1 MQHLLFYL
9 KQKDKEFKITKK
21 MLVQRTLTNPIKAT
35 GVGLHSGR
43 QIKLNLFPADEDTGI
58 IFRRI
63 DLDPQVEIKAIV
75 NNVGA
80 TTLATTLVQGDTQ
93 IATIEHLM
101 SAFAGL
107 GIDNVIV
114 EVDDMEVPI
123 MDGSASP
130 FVFLIQSAG
139 IKQQTKPKKF
149 IKIKE
154 EIKVE
159 TPDGAYAKLAPYNGF
174 KVTYA
179 LVYDDEKQKKYNST
193 STVDFNSTTFLKEIS
208 RARTFGFIS
217 DIDYMK
223 KNKLALGGSEKN
235 AVVIGEDEILNEEG
249 LRSSQELVKHKIL
262 DVIGDLYLLQYNI
275 VAEFEGFKS
284 GHSLNNLLLNR
295 LLELPDAWEV
305 ISSDGDAPE
314 IRYIEPIIDPSS
326 G

>member
-1 MQHLLFYL
+1 
-9 KQKDKEFKITKK
+9 
-21 MLVQRTLTNPIKAT
+21 MLVQRTLTNPISAT

-63 DLDPQVEIKAIV
+63 DLNPQVEIKAIV
-75 NNVGA
+75 DNVGA
-80 TTLATTLVQGDTQ
+80 TTLATTLVEGETQ

-139 IKQQTKPKKF
+139 IKQQSKPKKF

-208 RARTFGFIS
+208 RARTYGFVS

-223 KNKLALGGSEKN
+223 KNNLALGGSEKN
-235 AVVIGEDEILNEEG
+235 AVVIGEDEILNDEG
-249 LRSSQELVKHKIL
+249 LRSSEELVKHKIL

-275 VAEFEGFKS
+275 VAEFEGYKS

>member
-1 MQHLLFYL
+1 
-9 KQKDKEFKITKK
+9 

-63 DLDPQVEIKAIV
+63 DLNPQVEIKAIV

-208 RARTFGFIS
+208 RARTFGFMS

-235 AVVIGEDEILNEEG
+235 AVVIGEDEILNEDG

-275 VAEFEGFKS
+275 VAEFEGYKS

>member
-1 MQHLLFYL
+1 
-9 KQKDKEFKITKK
+9 
-21 MLVQRTLTNPIKAT
+21 MLVQRTLTNPIQAT

-43 QIKLNLFPADEDTGI
+43 QIKLNLFPAEEDTGI

-208 RARTFGFIS
+208 RARTFGFMS

-235 AVVIGEDEILNEEG
+235 AVVIGEDEILNEDG

-275 VAEFEGFKS
+275 VAEFEGYKS

>member
-1 MQHLLFYL
+1 
-9 KQKDKEFKITKK
+9 
-21 MLVQRTLTNPIKAT
+21 MLVQRTLTNPISAT

-63 DLDPQVEIKAIV
+63 DLNPQVEIKAIV
-75 NNVGA
+75 DNVGA
-80 TTLATTLVQGDTQ
+80 TTLATTLVEGETQ

-208 RARTFGFIS
+208 RARTYGFVS

-223 KNKLALGGSEKN
+223 KNNLALGGSEKN
-235 AVVIGEDEILNEEG
+235 AVVIGEDQILNDEG
-249 LRSSQELVKHKIL
+249 LRSSEELVKHKIL

-275 VAEFEGFKS
+275 VAEFEGYKS

-295 LLELPDAWEV
+295 LLELPNAWEV

>member
-1 MQHLLFYL
+1 
-9 KQKDKEFKITKK
+9 

-35 GVGLHSGR
+35 GVVLHSGR
-43 QIKLNLFPADEDTGI
+43 QIKLNLFPAEEDTGI

-208 RARTFGFIS
+208 RARTFGFMS

-235 AVVIGEDEILNEEG
+235 AVVIGEDEILNEDG

-275 VAEFEGFKS
+275 VAEFEGYKS

-314 IRYIEPIIDPSS
+314 ILSLIHI
-326 G
+326 

>member
-1 MQHLLFYL
+1 
-9 KQKDKEFKITKK
+9 
-21 MLVQRTLTNPIKAT
+21 MLVQRTLTNPISAT

-63 DLDPQVEIKAIV
+63 DLNPQVEIKAIV
-75 NNVGA
+75 DNVGA
-80 TTLATTLVQGDTQ
+80 TTLATTLVEGETQ

-139 IKQQTKPKKF
+139 IKQQSKPKKF

-208 RARTFGFIS
+208 RARTYGFVS

-223 KNKLALGGSEKN
+223 KNNLALGGSEKN

-249 LRSSQELVKHKIL
+249 LRSSEELVKHKIL

-275 VAEFEGFKS
+275 VAEFEGYKS

>member
-1 MQHLLFYL
+1 
-9 KQKDKEFKITKK
+9 

-208 RARTFGFIS
+208 RARTFGFMS

-235 AVVIGEDEILNEEG
+235 AVVIGEDEILNEDG

-275 VAEFEGFKS
+275 VAEFEGYKS

>member
-1 MQHLLFYL
+1 
-9 KQKDKEFKITKK
+9 
-21 MLVQRTLTNPIKAT
+21 MLVQRTLTNPISAT

-63 DLDPQVEIKAIV
+63 DLNPQVEIKAIV
-75 NNVGA
+75 DNVGA
-80 TTLATTLVQGDTQ
+80 TTLATTLVEGETQ

-159 TPDGAYAKLAPYNGF
+159 TADGAYAKLAPYNGF

-208 RARTFGFIS
+208 RARTYGFVS

-235 AVVIGEDEILNEEG
+235 AVVIGEEEILNEEG
-249 LRSSQELVKHKIL
+249 LRSSEELVKHKIL

-275 VAEFEGFKS
+275 VAEFEGYKS

>member
-1 MQHLLFYL
+1 
-9 KQKDKEFKITKK
+9 
-21 MLVQRTLTNPIKAT
+21 MLVQRTLTYPISAT

-63 DLDPQVEIKAIV
+63 DLNPQVEIKAIV
-75 NNVGA
+75 DNVGA
-80 TTLATTLVQGDTQ
+80 TTLATTLVEGETQ

-159 TPDGAYAKLAPYNGF
+159 TADGAYAKLAPYNGF

-208 RARTFGFIS
+208 RARTYGFVS

-235 AVVIGEDEILNEEG
+235 AVVIGEEEILNEEG
-249 LRSSQELVKHKIL
+249 LRSSEELVKHKIL

-275 VAEFEGFKS
+275 VAEFEGYKS

>member
-1 MQHLLFYL
+1 
-9 KQKDKEFKITKK
+9 
-21 MLVQRTLTNPIKAT
+21 MLVQRTLTNPISAT

-63 DLDPQVEIKAIV
+63 DLNPQVEIKAIV
-75 NNVGA
+75 DNVGA
-80 TTLATTLVQGDTQ
+80 TTLATTLVEGETQ

-174 KVTYA
+174 KVTYS

-208 RARTFGFIS
+208 RARTYGFVS

-249 LRSSQELVKHKIL
+249 LRSSEELVKHKIL

-275 VAEFEGFKS
+275 VAEFEGYKS

>member
-1 MQHLLFYL
+1 
-9 KQKDKEFKITKK
+9 

-43 QIKLNLFPADEDTGI
+43 QIKLNLFPAEEDTGI

-208 RARTFGFIS
+208 RARTFGFMS

-235 AVVIGEDEILNEEG
+235 AVVIGEDEILNEDG

-275 VAEFEGFKS
+275 VAEFEGYKS

-295 LLELPDAWEV
+295 LLELPDALEV

>member
-1 MQHLLFYL
+1 
-9 KQKDKEFKITKK
+9 
-21 MLVQRTLTNPIKAT
+21 MLVQRTLTNSINAV

-43 QIKLNLFPADEDTGI
+43 RISIKLLPAEEDTGI
-58 IFRRI
+58 IFRRV
-63 DLDPQVEIKAIV
+63 DLSPPVEIKAIV

-80 TTLATTLVQGDTQ
+80 TTLATTLMEGEVE
-93 IATIEHLM
+93 ISTIEHML

-107 GIDNVIV
+107 GIDNAII
-114 EVDDMEVPI
+114 EIDDVEVPI
-123 MDGSASP
+123 MDGSSSS

-139 IKQQTKPKKF
+139 IKEQTKPKKF
-149 IKIKE
+149 IKIKK

-159 TPDGAYAKLAPYNGF
+159 ADDGAYAKLAPYNGF
-174 KVTYA
+174 KVTYS
-179 LVYDDEKQKKYNST
+179 LVYDDDKQKKYNST

-208 RARTFGFIS
+208 RARTYGFIS

-235 AVVIGEDEILNEEG
+235 AVVIGEDKILNEEG
-249 LRSSQELVKHKIL
+249 LRSSEELVKHKIL

-275 VAEFEGFKS
+275 VAEFEGYKS
-284 GHSLNNLLLNR
+284 GHSLNNMLLNR

>member
-1 MQHLLFYL
+1 
-9 KQKDKEFKITKK
+9 
-21 MLVQRTLTNPIKAT
+21 MLVQRTLTNPISAT

-63 DLDPQVEIKAIV
+63 DLNPQVEIKAIV
-75 NNVGA
+75 DNVGA
-80 TTLATTLVQGDTQ
+80 TTLATTLVEGETQ

-139 IKQQTKPKKF
+139 IKQQSKPKKF

-174 KVTYA
+174 KVTYS

-208 RARTFGFIS
+208 RARTYGFVS

-249 LRSSQELVKHKIL
+249 LRSSEELVKHKIL

-275 VAEFEGFKS
+275 VAEFEGYKS

>member
-1 MQHLLFYL
+1 
-9 KQKDKEFKITKK
+9 
-21 MLVQRTLTNPIKAT
+21 MLVQRTLTNPISAT

-63 DLDPQVEIKAIV
+63 DLNPQVEIKAIV
-75 NNVGA
+75 DNVGA
-80 TTLATTLVQGDTQ
+80 TTLATTLVEGETQ

-139 IKQQTKPKKF
+139 IKQQSKPKKF

-208 RARTFGFIS
+208 RARTYGFVS

-223 KNKLALGGSEKN
+223 KNNLALGGSEKN
-235 AVVIGEDEILNEEG
+235 AVVIGEDEILNDDG
-249 LRSSQELVKHKIL
+249 LRSSAELVKHKIL

-275 VAEFEGFKS
+275 MAEFEGYKS

>member
-1 MQHLLFYL
+1 
-9 KQKDKEFKITKK
+9 
-21 MLVQRTLTNPIKAT
+21 MLVQRTLTTPIKET
-35 GVGLHSGR
+35 GTGLHSGS
-43 QIKLNLFPADEDTGI
+43 QTKLNLFTTEEDTVI

-208 RARTFGFIS
+208 RARTFGFMS

-235 AVVIGEDEILNEEG
+235 AVVIGEDEILNEDG

-275 VAEFEGFKS
+275 VAEFEGYKS

>member
-1 MQHLLFYL
+1 
-9 KQKDKEFKITKK
+9 
-21 MLVQRTLTNPIKAT
+21 MLVQRTLTNPISAT

-63 DLDPQVEIKAIV
+63 DLNPQVEIKAIV
-75 NNVGA
+75 DNVGA
-80 TTLATTLVQGDTQ
+80 TTLATTLVEGETQ

-139 IKQQTKPKKF
+139 IKQQSKPKKF

-179 LVYDDEKQKKYNST
+179 LVYDNEKQKKYNST

-208 RARTFGFIS
+208 RARTYGFVT

-223 KNKLALGGSEKN
+223 KNNLALGGSEKN
-235 AVVIGEDEILNEEG
+235 AVVIGEDEILNDEG
-249 LRSSQELVKHKIL
+249 LRSSEELVKHKIL

-275 VAEFEGFKS
+275 VAEFEGYKS

>member
-1 MQHLLFYL
+1 
-9 KQKDKEFKITKK
+9 
-21 MLVQRTLTNPIKAT
+21 MLVQRTLTNPISAT

-63 DLDPQVEIKAIV
+63 DLNPQVEIKAIV
-75 NNVGA
+75 DNVGA
-80 TTLATTLVQGDTQ
+80 TTLATTLVEGETQ

-174 KVTYA
+174 KVTYS

-208 RARTFGFIS
+208 RARTYGFVS

-223 KNKLALGGSEKN
+223 KNNLALGGSEKN
-235 AVVIGEDEILNEEG
+235 AVVIGEDEILNDEG
-249 LRSSQELVKHKIL
+249 LRSSEELVKHKIL

-275 VAEFEGFKS
+275 VAEFEGYKS

>member
-1 MQHLLFYL
+1 
-9 KQKDKEFKITKK
+9 
-21 MLVQRTLTNPIKAT
+21 MLVQRTLTNPISAT

-63 DLDPQVEIKAIV
+63 DLNPQVEIKAIV
-75 NNVGA
+75 DNVGA
-80 TTLATTLVQGDTQ
+80 TTLATTLVEGETQ

-179 LVYDDEKQKKYNST
+179 LVFDNEKQKKYNST

-208 RARTFGFIS
+208 RARTYGFVS

-223 KNKLALGGSEKN
+223 KNNLALGGSEKN
-235 AVVIGEDEILNEEG
+235 AVVIGEDEILNDEG
-249 LRSSQELVKHKIL
+249 LRSSEELVKHKIL

-275 VAEFEGFKS
+275 VAEFEGYKS

-295 LLELPDAWEV
+295 LLELPNAWEV

>member
-1 MQHLLFYL
+1 
-9 KQKDKEFKITKK
+9 
-21 MLVQRTLTNPIKAT
+21 MLVQRTLTNPISAT

-43 QIKLNLFPADEDTGI
+43 QIKLNLFPANEDTGI

-63 DLDPQVEIKAIV
+63 DLNPQVEIKAIV
-75 NNVGA
+75 DNVGA
-80 TTLATTLVQGDTQ
+80 TTLATTLVEGETQ

-139 IKQQTKPKKF
+139 IKQQSKPKKF

-208 RARTFGFIS
+208 RARTYGFVS

-249 LRSSQELVKHKIL
+249 LRSSEELVKHKIL

-275 VAEFEGFKS
+275 VAEFEGYKS

>member
-1 MQHLLFYL
+1 
-9 KQKDKEFKITKK
+9 
-21 MLVQRTLTNPIKAT
+21 MLVQRTLTNPISAT

-63 DLDPQVEIKAIV
+63 DLNPQVEIKAIV
-75 NNVGA
+75 DNVGA
-80 TTLATTLVQGDTQ
+80 TTLATTLVEGETQ

-159 TPDGAYAKLAPYNGF
+159 TADGAYAKLAPYNGF

-179 LVYDDEKQKKYNST
+179 LVYDNEKQKKYNST

-208 RARTFGFIS
+208 RARTYGFVS

-235 AVVIGEDEILNEEG
+235 AVVIGEEEILNEEG
-249 LRSSQELVKHKIL
+249 LRSSEELVKHKIL

-275 VAEFEGFKS
+275 VAEFEGYKS

>member
-1 MQHLLFYL
+1 
-9 KQKDKEFKITKK
+9 
-21 MLVQRTLTNPIKAT
+21 MLVQRTLTNPISAT

-63 DLDPQVEIKAIV
+63 DLNPQVEIKAIV
-75 NNVGA
+75 DNVGA
-80 TTLATTLVQGDTQ
+80 TTLATTLVEGETQ

-179 LVYDDEKQKKYNST
+179 LVYDNEKQKKYNST

-208 RARTFGFIS
+208 RARTYGFVS

-223 KNKLALGGSEKN
+223 KNNLALGGSEKN
-235 AVVIGEDEILNEEG
+235 AVVIGEDEILNDEG
-249 LRSSQELVKHKIL
+249 LRSSEELVKHKIL

-275 VAEFEGFKS
+275 VAEFEGYKS

-314 IRYIEPIIDPSS
+314 IRYIDPIIDPSS

>member
-1 MQHLLFYL
+1 
-9 KQKDKEFKITKK
+9 
-21 MLVQRTLTNPIKAT
+21 MLVQRTLTNPISAT

-63 DLDPQVEIKAIV
+63 DLNPQVEIKAIV
-75 NNVGA
+75 DNVGA
-80 TTLATTLVQGDTQ
+80 TTLATTLVEGETQ

-179 LVYDDEKQKKYNST
+179 LVYDNEKQKKYNST

-208 RARTFGFIS
+208 RARTYGFVS

-235 AVVIGEDEILNEEG
+235 AVVIGEDEILNDEG
-249 LRSSQELVKHKIL
+249 LRSSEELVKHKIL

-275 VAEFEGFKS
+275 VAEFEGYKS

>member
-1 MQHLLFYL
+1 
-9 KQKDKEFKITKK
+9 

-139 IKQQTKPKKF
+139 IRQQTKPKKF

-159 TPDGAYAKLAPYNGF
+159 TSDGAYAKLAPYDGF
-174 KVTYA
+174 KVTYT

-208 RARTFGFIS
+208 RARTFGFMS

-235 AVVIGEDEILNEEG
+235 AVVIGEDEILNEDG

-275 VAEFEGFKS
+275 VAEFEGYKS

-295 LLELPDAWEV
+295 LLELPDTWEV

-314 IRYIEPIIDPSS
+314 IRYIEPIIDPSL

>member
-1 MQHLLFYL
+1 M
-9 KQKDKEFKITKK
+9 E
-21 MLVQRTLTNPIKAT
+21 
-35 GVGLHSGR
+35 G
-43 QIKLNLFPADEDTGI
+43 E
-58 IFRRI
+58 
-63 DLDPQVEIKAIV
+63 
-75 NNVGA
+75 
-80 TTLATTLVQGDTQ
+80 TQ
-93 IATIEHLM
+93 IATIEHLL

-179 LVYDDEKQKKYNST
+179 LVYDNEKQKKYNST

-208 RARTFGFIS
+208 RARTYGFVS

-223 KNKLALGGSEKN
+223 KNNLALGGSEKN
-235 AVVIGEDEILNEEG
+235 AVVIGEDEILNDDG
-249 LRSSQELVKHKIL
+249 LRSSEELVKHKIL

-275 VAEFEGFKS
+275 MAEFEGYKS

>member
-1 MQHLLFYL
+1 
-9 KQKDKEFKITKK
+9 
-21 MLVQRTLTNPIKAT
+21 MLVQRTLTNPISAT

-63 DLDPQVEIKAIV
+63 DLNPQVEIKAIV
-75 NNVGA
+75 DNVGA
-80 TTLATTLVQGDTQ
+80 TTLATTLVEGETQ

-139 IKQQTKPKKF
+139 IKQQSKPKKF

-179 LVYDDEKQKKYNST
+179 LVYDDEKQKKCNST

-208 RARTFGFIS
+208 RARTYGFVS

-223 KNKLALGGSEKN
+223 KNNLALGGSEKN
-235 AVVIGEDEILNEEG
+235 AVVIGEDEILNDEG
-249 LRSSQELVKHKIL
+249 LRSSEELVKHKIL

-275 VAEFEGFKS
+275 VAEFEGYKS

>member
-1 MQHLLFYL
+1 
-9 KQKDKEFKITKK
+9 
-21 MLVQRTLTNPIKAT
+21 MLVQRTLTNPISAT

-63 DLDPQVEIKAIV
+63 DLNPQVEIKAIV
-75 NNVGA
+75 DNVGA
-80 TTLATTLVQGDTQ
+80 TTLATTLVEGETQ

-179 LVYDDEKQKKYNST
+179 LVYDNEKQKKYNST

-208 RARTFGFIS
+208 RARTYGFVS

-223 KNKLALGGSEKN
+223 KNNLALGGSEKN
-235 AVVIGEDEILNEEG
+235 AVVIGEDEILNDDG
-249 LRSSQELVKHKIL
+249 LRSSEELVKHKIL

-275 VAEFEGFKS
+275 MAEFEGYKS
-284 GHSLNNLLLNR
+284 GHSLNNLLPVSYRHLT
-295 LLELPDAWEV
+295 LPTKA
-305 ISSDGDAPE
+305 
-314 IRYIEPIIDPSS
+314 
-326 G
+326 

>member
-1 MQHLLFYL
+1 
-9 KQKDKEFKITKK
+9 
-21 MLVQRTLTNPIKAT
+21 MLVQRTLTNPISAT

-63 DLDPQVEIKAIV
+63 DLNPQVEIKAIV
-75 NNVGA
+75 DNVGA
-80 TTLATTLVQGDTQ
+80 TTLATTLVEGETQ

-179 LVYDDEKQKKYNST
+179 LVYDNEKQKKYNST

-208 RARTFGFIS
+208 RARTYGFVS

-223 KNKLALGGSEKN
+223 KNNLALGGSEKN
-235 AVVIGEDEILNEEG
+235 AVVIGEEEILNDDG
-249 LRSSQELVKHKIL
+249 LRTSEELVKHKIL

-275 VAEFEGFKS
+275 VAEFEGYKS

>member
-1 MQHLLFYL
+1 
-9 KQKDKEFKITKK
+9 
-21 MLVQRTLTNPIKAT
+21 MLVQSTLTNPISAT
-35 GVGLHSGR
+35 GVGLHSVR
-43 QIKLNLFPADEDTGI
+43 QIKLNLFQADEDTGI

-63 DLDPQVEIKAIV
+63 DLNPQVEIKAIV
-75 NNVGA
+75 DNVGA
-80 TTLATTLVQGDTQ
+80 TTLATTLVEGETQ

-179 LVYDDEKQKKYNST
+179 LVYDNEKQKKYNST

-208 RARTFGFIS
+208 RARTYGFVS

-223 KNKLALGGSEKN
+223 KNNLALGGSEKN
-235 AVVIGEDEILNEEG
+235 AVVIGEDEILNDEG
-249 LRSSQELVKHKIL
+249 LRSSEELVKHKIL

-275 VAEFEGFKS
+275 VAEFEGYKS

>member
-1 MQHLLFYL
+1 
-9 KQKDKEFKITKK
+9 
-21 MLVQRTLTNPIKAT
+21 MLVQRTLTNPISAT

-63 DLDPQVEIKAIV
+63 DLNPQVEIKAIV
-75 NNVGA
+75 DNVGA
-80 TTLATTLVQGDTQ
+80 TTLATTLVEGETQ

-179 LVYDDEKQKKYNST
+179 LVYDNEKQKKYNST

-208 RARTFGFIS
+208 RARTYGFVS

-223 KNKLALGGSEKN
+223 KNNLALGGSEKN
-235 AVVIGEDEILNEEG
+235 AVVIGEDEILNDDG
-249 LRSSQELVKHKIL
+249 LRSSEELVKHKIL

-275 VAEFEGFKS
+275 MAEFEGYKS

>member
-1 MQHLLFYL
+1 
-9 KQKDKEFKITKK
+9 

-43 QIKLNLFPADEDTGI
+43 QIKLNLFPAEEDTGI

-208 RARTFGFIS
+208 RARTFGFMS

-235 AVVIGEDEILNEEG
+235 AVVIGEDEILNEDG

-275 VAEFEGFKS
+275 VAEFEGYKS

-314 IRYIEPIIDPSS
+314 IRLSLIHI
-326 G
+326 

>member
-1 MQHLLFYL
+1 
-9 KQKDKEFKITKK
+9 
-21 MLVQRTLTNPIKAT
+21 MLVQRTLTNPISAT

-43 QIKLNLFPADEDTGI
+43 QIKLNLFPAEEDTGI

-63 DLDPQVEIKAIV
+63 DLNPQVEIKAIV
-75 NNVGA
+75 GNVGA
-80 TTLATTLVQGDTQ
+80 TTLATTLVEGDTQ

-139 IKQQTKPKKF
+139 IKQQSKPKKF

-208 RARTFGFIS
+208 RARTYGFVS

-235 AVVIGEDEILNEEG
+235 AVVIGEEEILNEEG
-249 LRSSQELVKHKIL
+249 LRSSEELVKHKIL

-275 VAEFEGFKS
+275 VAEFEGYKS

>member
-1 MQHLLFYL
+1 
-9 KQKDKEFKITKK
+9 

-43 QIKLNLFPADEDTGI
+43 QIKLNLFPAEEDTGI

-63 DLDPQVEIKAIV
+63 DLDPQIEIKAIV
-75 NNVGA
+75 NNVGS
-80 TTLATTLVQGDTQ
+80 TTLATTLVDGEIQ

-107 GIDNVIV
+107 GIDNVVV

-139 IKQQTKPKKF
+139 IKQQSRPKKF

-179 LVYDDEKQKKYNST
+179 LEYENEKHKKYNNT

-208 RARTFGFIS
+208 RARTFGFMS
-217 DIDYMK
+217 EVNYLK
-223 KNKLALGGSEKN
+223 ENNLALGGSERN
-235 AVVIGEDEILNEEG
+235 AVVIGDEEILNEDG
-249 LRSSQELVKHKIL
+249 LRSSEELVKHKIL

-275 VAEFEGFKS
+275 VAEFEGYKS
-284 GHSLNNLLLNR
+284 GHTLNNLLLKR
-295 LLELPDAWEV
+295 LLEVPDAWEV